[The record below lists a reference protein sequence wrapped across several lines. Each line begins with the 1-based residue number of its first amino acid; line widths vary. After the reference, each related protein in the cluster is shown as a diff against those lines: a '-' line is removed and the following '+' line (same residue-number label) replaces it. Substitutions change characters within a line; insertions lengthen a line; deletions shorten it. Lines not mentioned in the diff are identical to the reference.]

1 MIHYPITG
9 LANYSFKSQNKCYHR
24 KKNCLKI
31 SVILKIQDKT

>member
-24 KKNCLKI
+24 KKKLSQNKCYFKN
-31 SVILKIQDKT
+31 SR